1 MANSVDAISGDAMQT
16 MLASYRNTGDTTGAV
31 KKSEAA
37 NTERT
42 ETNDERTVR
51 KGKNDTAVYLDISA
65 EAWKKYRAESPD
77 GQPQDNAAEKVDQAN
92 IKKSA

>member
-1 MANSVDAISGDAMQT
+1 
-16 MLASYRNTGDTTGAV
+16 
-31 KKSEAA
+31 
-37 NTERT
+37 
-42 ETNDERTVR
+42 ERTVR